1 MLDLT
6 TALIILV
13 IVGVA
18 YSVGHFVGRHKDY

>member
-1 MLDLT
+1 MLDIK

-18 YSVGHFVGRHKDY
+18 YAIGHFVGRNTDY